1 MQHRPRLMSWLA
13 RVLVGVLIG
22 AALVLTVQAQT
33 TGQPNDQATPDTA
46 TPDTGAGPPAAD
58 APAQAVGAAPQ
69 DAAGADASAVDPDG
83 APLDGEVPTGTSPGR
98 FIPRE
103 QLSQDLGAS
112 FPVDI

>member
-46 TPDTGAGPPAAD
+46 TPDTGAGQPAAD
-58 APAQAVGAAPQ
+58 AQDQAVGAAPQ

>member
-33 TGQPNDQATPDTA
+33 TGQPNDQATPDQA
-46 TPDTGAGPPAAD
+46 TPDTGAGQPAAD
-58 APAQAVGAAPQ
+58 AQDQAVGAAPQ

>member
-33 TGQPNDQATPDTA
+33 TGQPNDQATPDT
-46 TPDTGAGPPAAD
+46 GAGQPAAD
-58 APAQAVGAAPQ
+58 AQDQAVGAAPQ